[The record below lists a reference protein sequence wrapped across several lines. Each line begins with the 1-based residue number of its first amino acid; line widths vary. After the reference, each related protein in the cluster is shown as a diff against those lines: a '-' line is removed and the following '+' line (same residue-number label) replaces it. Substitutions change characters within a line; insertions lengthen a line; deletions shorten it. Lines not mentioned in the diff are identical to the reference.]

1 MRGMRT
7 RALPVSIVRFGL
19 GVGLALGATGCVTKA
34 KHDSLQRE
42 LDDTEAALR
51 AEQEA
56 ERQAYEEQLTTRQER
71 IVDLERALTEA
82 QAEAAAAQRQIVSL
96 QAMLTAKQNELADL
110 EKRMAA
116 TERELAALI
125 KRRADLKASLDQM
138 SAALEEARQRQAA
151 ADRRVAEFRDML
163 TRFAALIDAGKLKVS
178 IIDGRM
184 VLTLPMDILFPS
196 GRATLTDEG
205 RASLLEVGAGLATI
219 PGRDFQIEG
228 HTDNVPIKT
237 AKYPSN
243 WELGAARALVVLRA
257 LVEGGVHAD
266 RLSAAT
272 YGELRPAASNDTEQ
286 GRAANRRIE
295 IVVVPDLSTLP
306 GYDELNRL
314 SKGNGKG

>member
-1 MRGMRT
+1 MRT

-19 GVGLALGATGCVTKA
+19 ALGLALGAAGCVTKT
-34 KHDSLQRE
+34 KHEALQRE

-56 ERQAYEEQLTTRQER
+56 ERQAYEEQLVTRQER
-71 IVDLERALTEA
+71 IVDLEQAITRA
-82 QAEAAAAQRQIVSL
+82 QADADAAQRQIASL
-96 QAMLTAKQNELADL
+96 QAMLAAKQNELAEL
-110 EKRMAA
+110 EQRMAE

-125 KRRADLKASLDQM
+125 KKRADLKATLDQM

-151 ADRRVAEFRDML
+151 ADRRVADFRDML
-163 TRFAALIDAGKLKVS
+163 TRFAKLIDAGKLKVS

-184 VLTLPMDILFPS
+184 VLTLPMDILFAS
-196 GRATLTDEG
+196 GKAELTGEG
-205 RASLLEVGAGLATI
+205 RDSLLEVGAGLATI
-219 PGRDFQIEG
+219 PGKEFQIEG

-257 LVEGGVHAD
+257 LAEGGVSAE

-272 YGELRPAASNDTEQ
+272 YGELRPAASNETAQ
-286 GRAANRRIE
+286 GKAANRRIE

-306 GYDELNRL
+306 GYDELNQL
-314 SKGNGKG
+314 SRGKG

>member
-1 MRGMRT
+1 MRGMST
-7 RALPVSIVRFGL
+7 TDLPPVALRSVVA
-19 GVGLALGATGCVTKA
+19 LALGLGTAGCVTKSDHEA
-34 KHDSLQRE
+34 LQRE
-42 LDDTEAALR
+42 LDQTEAALR

-56 ERQAYEEQLTTRQER
+56 ERQAYEEQLTARQER
-71 IVDLERALTEA
+71 IVGLEQAITEA
-82 QAEAAAAQRQIVSL
+82 RAEADAAQRQIVSL
-96 QAMLTAKQNELADL
+96 QAMLAAKQSELAAL
-110 EKRMAA
+110 EQRMAD

-138 SAALEEARQRQAA
+138 SAALEDARQRQAT
-151 ADRRVAEFRDML
+151 ADRRVAEYRDML

-178 IIDGRM
+178 IVDGRM

-196 GRATLTDEG
+196 GRATLTEEG

-219 PGRDFQIEG
+219 PGRAFQVEG
-228 HTDNVPIKT
+228 HTDTVPIKT
-237 AKYPSN
+237 AKFPSN

-257 LVEGGVHAD
+257 LVEGGVAAD

-272 YGELRPAASNDTEQ
+272 YGELRPAASNETEE

-314 SKGNGKG
+314 GQGGNKG